1 MHAQL
6 YLPASLLVYRPA
18 QNFPYESLRGVGFA
32 PAYITR
38 TSPELYQLSI
48 PHPNT
53 PAKRK
58 RERVRGKGGR
68 VAFSCLKIPF
78 LRYFMTM
85 RRWHMQCAL
94 LDNPCA
100 KHCMFQS
107 EMSFRSDESKVWFFM
122 VGPWSDRPC
131 NHGDVSYQFCRRMFQ
146 LRKSRRRLPVAPNS
160 RFYVAERFP
169 FIFTATKARLKKL
182 SETCSRQ

>member
-1 MHAQL
+1 ML
-6 YLPASLLVYRPA
+6 SFYLPASLLVYRPA

-107 EMSFRSDESKVWFFM
+107 EMSFRSDESKVWFM

-131 NHGDVSYQFCRRMFQ
+131 NHGDVSYQFCRGCFSFWS
-146 LRKSRRRLPVAPNS
+146 LAETSRCTTFPFLWS
-160 RFYVAERFP
+160 AEREFP
-169 FIFTATKARLKKL
+169 SFLLRQPTQRRFKL
-182 SETCSRQ
+182 AVSRPG